1 MKRSDTVFDFEYHLK
16 NLPSK
21 PGVYLMKNSLG
32 EVIYVGKAKI
42 LKNRVKSY
50 FQNSKNHSEKVRVM
64 VKHIAEFEY
73 IVTDSEMEALILECN
88 LIKKYSPRYNILL
101 KDDKFYPFIK
111 ITVNDDFP
119 RVFVTRNYS
128 KDGSKYFG
136 PYTNGTAVYETIN
149 LINKIFPL
157 RTCKLLIKEGGEPV
171 RPCLNYHIKKCFGPC
186 GGYINKEEYGKMI
199 KDVIDILS
207 GKDTTV
213 LKVLQSEMEEASMNL
228 EFEKAADLRDK
239 ILAIEAIVEKQKIF
253 KTMEGDEDFIN
264 IYRDEK
270 DSCVQVF
277 FSRDGKILGREHFI
291 FENTAEDSIEE
302 ILEEFITSFYGGTAK
317 VPRTIYVPALSNVE
331 LVEEYLT
338 IKRGAKVWIKVPQK
352 GQKRE
357 MLEMVKNNAQIT
369 LEKFKDKYLRDK
381 EINKIALEELQELLD
396 LEIWPSRIEAYD
408 ISNIQGVDS
417 VGSMIVFEEG
427 RSKNSDY
434 RRFRIKTVKGA
445 NDYDSMREILTRR
458 FSHGLEEVKA
468 IQESKL
474 QFSAGKFSNFPDL
487 IMMDGGKGQINIALE
502 VLRDLNINIPV
513 CGLVKDDKHAT
524 RGIIYNNEELIINR
538 SSNLMQLIRR
548 IQDEV
553 HRFAITYHRS
563 LRDKRTLHSVL
574 DDIPNVGEKRRRAL
588 LMKFGSVD
596 NIKNATLE
604 QLLETP
610 SINNKAAESIY
621 QYFNGNESK

>member
-1 MKRSDTVFDFEYHLK
+1 MFDFEYHLK

-186 GGYINKEEYGKMI
+186 GGYIKKEEYGKMI

-331 LVEEYLT
+331 LFEEYLT

-596 NIKNATLE
+596 NIKSATLE

>member
-157 RTCKLLIKEGGEPV
+157 RTCKLLIKEWGEPV

-213 LKVLQSEMEEASMNL
+213 LKVLQSEMEEASVNL

-239 ILAIEAIVEKQKIF
+239 IIAIKTIVEKQKIF

-563 LRDKRTLHSVL
+563 LRDKNTLHSVL

-596 NIKNATLE
+596 NIKSATLE

>member
-1 MKRSDTVFDFEYHLK
+1 M
-16 NLPSK
+16 
-21 PGVYLMKNSLG
+21 M
-32 EVIYVGKAKI
+32 I
-42 LKNRVKSY
+42 
-50 FQNSKNHSEKVRVM
+50 FQG
-64 VKHIAEFEY
+64 F
-73 IVTDSEMEALILECN
+73 
-88 LIKKYSPRYNILL
+88 LL
-101 KDDKFYPFIK
+101 H
-111 ITVNDDFP
+111 
-119 RVFVTRNYS
+119 
-128 KDGSKYFG
+128 
-136 PYTNGTAVYETIN
+136 ETIN

-369 LEKFKDKYLRDK
+369 LEKFKDSLRRT
-381 EINKIALEELQELLD
+381 
-396 LEIWPSRIEAYD
+396 SRVI
-408 ISNIQGVDS
+408 
-417 VGSMIVFEEG
+417 
-427 RSKNSDY
+427 
-434 RRFRIKTVKGA
+434 RFR
-445 NDYDSMREILTRR
+445 
-458 FSHGLEEVKA
+458 
-468 IQESKL
+468 
-474 QFSAGKFSNFPDL
+474 DL
-487 IMMDGGKGQINIALE
+487 A
-502 VLRDLNINIPV
+502 
-513 CGLVKDDKHAT
+513 
-524 RGIIYNNEELIINR
+524 
-538 SSNLMQLIRR
+538 
-548 IQDEV
+548 
-553 HRFAITYHRS
+553 F
-563 LRDKRTLHSVL
+563 
-574 DDIPNVGEKRRRAL
+574 
-588 LMKFGSVD
+588 
-596 NIKNATLE
+596 KN
-604 QLLETP
+604 
-610 SINNKAAESIY
+610 
-621 QYFNGNESK
+621 

>member
-1 MKRSDTVFDFEYHLK
+1 MFDFEYHLK

-157 RTCKLLIKEGGEPV
+157 RTCKLLIKEWGEPV

-186 GGYINKEEYGKMI
+186 GGYISKEEYGKMI
-199 KDVIDILS
+199 NDVIDILS

-239 ILAIEAIVEKQKIF
+239 ILAIKAIVEKQKIF

-458 FSHGLEEVKA
+458 FYHGLEEVKA

-596 NIKNATLE
+596 NIKSATLE

>member
-1 MKRSDTVFDFEYHLK
+1 MFDFEYHLK

-157 RTCKLLIKEGGEPV
+157 RTCKLLIKEWGEPV

-213 LKVLQSEMEEASMNL
+213 LKVLQSEMEEASVNL

-239 ILAIEAIVEKQKIF
+239 IIAIKTIVEKQKIF

-317 VPRTIYVPALSNVE
+317 VPRTIYVPAISNVE

-369 LEKFKDKYLRDK
+369 LEKFKDKYLIDK

-563 LRDKRTLHSVL
+563 LRDKNTLHSVL

-596 NIKNATLE
+596 NIKSATLE

>member
-1 MKRSDTVFDFEYHLK
+1 MFDFEYHLK
-16 NLPSK
+16 NLPDK

-64 VKHIAEFEY
+64 VKNIAEFEY

-88 LIKKYSPRYNILL
+88 LIKKYSPKYNILL

-111 ITVNDDFP
+111 ITIKDDFP
-119 RVFVTRNYS
+119 RVFVTRNFA

-136 PYTNGTAVYETIN
+136 PYTNGAAVYETIN
-149 LINKIFPL
+149 LIYKIFPL
-157 RTCKLLIKEGGEPV
+157 RTCKLAIKENGEAV

-186 GGYINKEEYGKMI
+186 GGHIGKEEYGKMI
-199 KDVIDILS
+199 SDIIDILS
-207 GKDTTV
+207 GKETYVTKM
-213 LKVLQSEMEEASMNL
+213 LKTEMENASENL
-228 EFEKAADLRDK
+228 EFEKAASLRDK

-264 IYRDEK
+264 IDQDEK
-270 DSCVQVF
+270 DSCIQVF

-291 FENTAEDSIEE
+291 FENTANESIAE
-302 ILEEFITSFYGGTAK
+302 ILEEFIASFYGGTAK
-317 VPRTIYVPALSNVE
+317 VPKTIYVPEVNEVE
-331 LVEEYLT
+331 LMEEYLT
-338 IKRGAKVWIKVPQK
+338 IKRGSKVWLKVPQK
-352 GQKRE
+352 GQKKD
-357 MLEMVKNNAQIT
+357 MLEMVKNNAKIT
-369 LEKFKDKYLRDK
+369 LEKFKDKYLKDK
-381 EINKIALEELQELLD
+381 EINRIALQELQDLLELD
-396 LEIWPSRIEAYD
+396 EWPTRIEAYD

-417 VGSMIVFEEG
+417 VGTMVVFEEG

-434 RRFRIKTVKGA
+434 RRFKIKTVKGA

-458 FSHGLEEVKA
+458 FNHGLEEIKA
-468 IQESKL
+468 IQDRNLKL
-474 QFSAGKFSNFPDL
+474 SAGKFSNFPDL
-487 IMMDGGKGQINIALE
+487 IMMDGGKGQVNIALE
-502 VLRDLNINIPV
+502 VLESLNINIPV
-513 CGLVKDDKHAT
+513 CGLVKDDKHQT
-524 RGIIYNNEELIINR
+524 RGIVYNNKELIINR

-563 LRDKRTLHSVL
+563 LRDKRTLHSIL

-596 NIKNATLE
+596 NIKKATVE
-604 QLLETP
+604 ELLEVP
-610 SINNKAAESIY
+610 SIDKKSAESIY
-621 QYFNGNESK
+621 IYFNGNN